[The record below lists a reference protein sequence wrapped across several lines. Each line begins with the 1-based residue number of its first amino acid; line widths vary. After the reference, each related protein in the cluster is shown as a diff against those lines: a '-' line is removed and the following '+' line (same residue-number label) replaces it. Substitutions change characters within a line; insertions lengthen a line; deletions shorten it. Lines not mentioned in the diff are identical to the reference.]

1 MSNEYK
7 DRERGQAA
15 EQILKHP
22 LWEEAWGNYRQRL
35 FEELERHAG
44 SANQAVKDLLLAR
57 LSVSVAVRNEIE
69 AILKNGKLAEKIIE
83 DEEQRKSLGD
93 RVRTLWR

>member
-15 EQILKHP
+15 EQLLKHP
-22 LWEEAWGNYRQRL
+22 LWEEAWLTYRQRV
-35 FEELERHAG
+35 FDELERHAG
-44 SANQAVKDLLLAR
+44 SPNQAVKDLLLAR
-57 LSVSVAVRNEIE
+57 LSVSGAVRNEIE
-69 AILKNGKLAEKIIE
+69 RIMKEGKLAGEIIE
-83 DEEQRKSLGD
+83 QEEKRKSLGD